1 VDSLWTWLST
11 PPSKGEV
18 LDPFGVFCL
27 LLLVPG
33 FVISAYLAGPGA
45 NRLAKD
51 SVQLA
56 GVKYCASIGLW
67 VFGAGLFF
75 FGVRVMQ
82 INPLSFGEPKWLHGS
97 VVAIVVAAVRCV
109 DWWRT
114 EYPAVLSRS
123 VTADNAHPLVDPGR
137 RVSNA
142 PARQTVPETTI
153 RG

>member
-1 VDSLWTWLST
+1 MESLWIWLST
-11 PPSKGEV
+11 PPGKSEV
-18 LDPFGVFCL
+18 LDPFGPFCL

-33 FVISAYLAGPGA
+33 FVTSAYLSGPGA
-45 NRLAKD
+45 GRLAKD
-51 SVQLA
+51 PVQLA

-82 INPLSFGEPKWLHGS
+82 INPLSFGEPKWLLGS
-97 VVAIVVAAVRCV
+97 VVAIVFATARCV

-114 EYPAVLSRS
+114 EYPAALSRRFIADS
-123 VTADNAHPLVDPGR
+123 VHPLVNLGSHVGDE
-137 RVSNA
+137 
-142 PARQTVPETTI
+142 PARQTSPEMTG

>member
-1 VDSLWTWLST
+1 MESLWTWLST
-11 PPSKGEV
+11 PPGMGEV

-33 FVISAYLAGPGA
+33 FAISAYFAGPGA
-45 NRLAKD
+45 DRLAKD
-51 SVQLA
+51 PIQLA

-67 VFGAGLFF
+67 AFGAGLFF
-75 FGVRVMQ
+75 FGARVMQ
-82 INPLSFGEPKWLHGS
+82 INPLSFGEPKWLLGS
-97 VVAIVVAAVRCV
+97 VVAIVFAAARCV

-123 VTADNAHPLVDPGR
+123 FAAHTAHPLVDHGS

-142 PARQTVPETTI
+142 PARRTVQETTV